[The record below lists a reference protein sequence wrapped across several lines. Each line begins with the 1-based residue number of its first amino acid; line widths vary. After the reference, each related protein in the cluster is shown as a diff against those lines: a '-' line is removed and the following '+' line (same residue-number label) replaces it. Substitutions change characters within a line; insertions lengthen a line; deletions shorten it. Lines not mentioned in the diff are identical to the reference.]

1 MLFKVLITYLK
12 YTLNVLNFYKGKLQK
27 WFVSEHVN
35 GGFVFNIFLST
46 ISRRGKKD
54 FKLITSR
61 SKERFNV
68 AELKHFLNPFHPAG
82 YIIQYSYFPYCSPCI
97 SF

>member
-46 ISRRGKKD
+46 ILRRGKK
-54 FKLITSR
+54 
-61 SKERFNV
+61 
-68 AELKHFLNPFHPAG
+68 
-82 YIIQYSYFPYCSPCI
+82 I
-97 SF
+97 SN